1 MRWIEA
7 ATACIPSGMT
17 KVTHLTLDEGGGLN
31 RKRIHLREI
40 SGEADA
46 PLETIGQDLRA
57 ARLRRGDD
65 LATASKALK
74 IRKDHLE
81 ALEEDRLDSLP
92 GRTYAIGFVR
102 SYSEY
107 LGLDAVEAV
116 ERFKAEIAGRD
127 EAPKQPVFQESDDG
141 RRLPHGWVIIA
152 IVVLGLVFYGAYRL
166 ARSAN
171 TLLNEPVAPVPARMA
186 PPAQKPILAPP
197 QQTLLPGA
205 ATMATPADKGGP
217 TDSNQAAAGQPAP
230 QAAQQSAAANT
241 EPPAESAASPPQG
254 RAYGLRNHGS
264 RVLLRALA
272 TTKVLVEGSTGT
284 VFINRT
290 LHRGDTYRV
299 PDLVGLTL
307 TTPNA
312 GALQV
317 ELDGQMMGRAG
328 RPKEIAEALSL
339 DPQAIV
345 DRSNDR

>member
-1 MRWIEA
+1 
-7 ATACIPSGMT
+7 MT
-17 KVTHLTLDEGGGLN
+17 KVTHLTLDEGGGLS

-46 PLETIGQDLRA
+46 PLDTIGQDLRT

-65 LATASKALK
+65 LAAASKALK

-116 ERFKAEIAGRD
+116 ERFKREIAGRD
-127 EAPKQPVFQESDDG
+127 ESPKQPVFQESDDE
-141 RRLPHGWVIIA
+141 RRLPHGWVVIA
-152 IVVLGLVFYGAYRL
+152 IVVLGMVFYGAYRL

-186 PPAQKPILAPP
+186 APEQAPILPPVRKTQIPAGAVGTAPP
-197 QQTLLPGA
+197 QTSGTGSNDSITGQ
-205 ATMATPADKGGP
+205 PASQS
-217 TDSNQAAAGQPAP
+217 TQQAAAAT
-230 QAAQQSAAANT
+230 T
-241 EPPAESAASPPQG
+241 EPPPQTTAPLPQG
-254 RAYGLRNHGS
+254 HAYGVRNEGS
-264 RVLLRALA
+264 RVMLRATA
-272 TTKVLVEGSTGT
+272 PTKVLVEDSGGT
-284 VFINRT
+284 VYINRA
-290 LHRGDTYRV
+290 LEPGDTYRV
-299 PDLVGLTL
+299 PDMVGLTL
-307 TTPNA
+307 TTPDA

-317 ELDGQMMGRAG
+317 ELDGQMMGTAG

-345 DRSNDR
+345 DRSDER